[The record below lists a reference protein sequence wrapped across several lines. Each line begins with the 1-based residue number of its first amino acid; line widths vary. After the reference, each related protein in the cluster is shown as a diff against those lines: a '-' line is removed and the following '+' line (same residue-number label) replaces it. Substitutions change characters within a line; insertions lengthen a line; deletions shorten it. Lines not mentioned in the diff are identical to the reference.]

1 MELEEHMLVRTT
13 RLLAAP
19 LIAGTVAAV
28 GLILVNPL
36 TDVDAEAPPR
46 PAVRNVIFINGDG
59 MAAAHRE
66 AARLY
71 HAGLDGQLVMDRLPV
86 SGQLTTSP
94 DDPESAIT
102 DSAAG
107 ASAWATG
114 ERTYNGAISV
124 DVDGNPLP
132 ILGAQAK
139 AAGKATGLV
148 TTAQVT
154 DASPAAFYANAV
166 DRAAQDDIARQY
178 LEKSK
183 PDVILGGGEDWW
195 LPAGTPG
202 AYPDQP
208 AEDPT
213 EGSRGTKGNLIEKAR
228 AEGYQYVSTPAQLA
242 AAGRGRLLGL
252 FANQEMFQ
260 QRPEGQG
267 DVYDPVVSLSTM
279 TKKALDNLST
289 DRDGFF
295 LLVEEEGVDEFA
307 HRNNGRRTLQT
318 MGELDKAV
326 AVARAYAANHRDTL
340 VVVTGDHETGGL
352 AVEDVDADDESG
364 SGISAED
371 GPFPVKDSDLRFVID
386 WTTSGHTGQDVPVT
400 AFGPLADKFT
410 GKHPNTFVYD
420 VLEPILTR

>member
-1 MELEEHMLVRTT
+1 MV
-13 RLLAAP
+13 LA
-19 LIAGTVAAV
+19 
-28 GLILVNPL
+28 NPL
-36 TDVDAEAPPR
+36 TGAAPHGSGR

-71 HAGLDGQLVMDRLPV
+71 YAGLDGQLTMDTFPS

-94 DDPESAIT
+94 DDPEDVVT

-114 ERTYNGAISV
+114 VRTYNGAISV
-124 DVDGNPLP
+124 DPAGKALP
-132 ILGAQAK
+132 TLGAQAK

-154 DASPAAFYANAV
+154 DASPAAFFANAT
-166 DRAAQDDIARQY
+166 DRAVQDDIARQY
-178 LEKSK
+178 LQVSK

-195 LPAGTPG
+195 LPAGSPG

-213 EGSRGTKGNLIEKAR
+213 EGSRGTKGDLIAQAR
-228 AEGYQYVSTPAQLA
+228 ADGYRYVSTPAQLA
-242 AAGRGRLLGL
+242 AAGPGKLLGL

-267 DVYDPVVSLSTM
+267 DKYDPVVSLATM
-279 TKKALDNLST
+279 ARKALDTLAT

-295 LLVEEEGVDEFA
+295 LLIEEEGVDEFA
-307 HRNNGRRTLQT
+307 HNNNGARTLQA
-318 MGELDKAV
+318 MGELEKAV
-326 AVARAYAANHRDTL
+326 TVARDYAARHRDTL

-352 AVEDVDADDESG
+352 AVEEVNAADESG
-364 SGISAED
+364 DGTSAED
-371 GPFPVKDSDLRFVID
+371 GPFPVKGSTFRFVID
-386 WTTSGHTGQDVPVT
+386 WTTTAHTGQDVPIT
-400 AFGPLADKFT
+400 AYGPLADRFT

-420 VLEPILTR
+420 VLKPVLTR

>member
-1 MELEEHMLVRTT
+1 MFVRAV
-13 RLLAAP
+13 RWLAAP
-19 LIAGTVAAV
+19 VVAGAVAAA
-28 GLILVNPL
+28 GLTLVNPL
-36 TDVDAEAPPR
+36 SQAGAGAPEKGR
-46 PAVRNVIFINGDG
+46 PGVRNVIFINGDG

-71 HAGLDGQLVMDRLPV
+71 YAGMDGQLTMDKLPV

-114 ERTYNGAISV
+114 VRTYNGAISV
-124 DVDGNPLP
+124 DTDGNPLP

-154 DASPAAFYANAV
+154 DASPAAFFSNSV

-183 PDVILGGGEDWW
+183 PDIILGGGEDWW

-213 EGSRGTKGNLIEKAR
+213 EGSRSTQGNLIAQ
-228 AEGYQYVSTPAQLA
+228 AQAAGYQYVSTPAQLA
-242 AAGRGRLLGL
+242 AARSGKVLGL

-260 QRPEGQG
+260 QRAEGQG
-267 DVYDPVVSLSTM
+267 DIYDPVVSLATM
-279 TKKALDNLST
+279 TREALKRLSG

-295 LLVEEEGVDEFA
+295 LMVEEEGVDEFA
-307 HRNNGRRTLQT
+307 HRNNGIRTLQT

-352 AVEDVDADDESG
+352 AVEDVDAEDESG
-364 SGISAED
+364 SGASVED
-371 GPFPVKDSDLRFVID
+371 GPFAVQGSSFQFVID
-386 WTTSGHTGQDVPVT
+386 WTTTGHTGQDVPVT
-400 AFGPLADKFT
+400 AFGPLAERFT
-410 GKHPNTFVYD
+410 GKHPNTHVYD
-420 VLEPILTR
+420 VLEPVLTR